1 MSEQEPR
8 KIDKVELASLLNRDW
23 ELDGRGE
30 DEIYF
35 KSKLPDGYMARMKM
49 CNFRDCADPD
59 KRECSIVCRLGKE
72 EYVFIPRVEVL
83 AGIDDK
89 GGAIYITA
97 TALNPN
103 EHTQ

>member
-8 KIDKVELASLLNRDW
+8 KIDKVELSNLLNRDW

-35 KSKLPDGYMARMKM
+35 KSKLPDGNMAQMKM
-49 CNFRDCADPD
+49 CNFRDCVDPT

-83 AGIDDK
+83 VGIDDQI
-89 GGAIYITA
+89 GSFHILA

-103 EHTQ
+103 EQTL

>member
-35 KSKLPDGYMARMKM
+35 KSKLPDGNMAQMKM
-49 CNFRDCADPD
+49 CNFRDCADLT
-59 KRECSIVCRLGKE
+59 KRECSIVCRIGKE
-72 EYVFIPRVEVL
+72 KYVFIPRVEVL
-83 AGIDDK
+83 AGIDYK
-89 GGAIYITA
+89 GGAIHIKA
-97 TALNPN
+97 TALTPN
-103 EHTQ
+103 EHTL

>member
-49 CNFRDCADPD
+49 CNFRDCADPN
-59 KRECSIVCRLGKE
+59 KRECSIVCRVGKE
-72 EYVFIPRVEVL
+72 EYAFIPRVEVL
-83 AGIDDK
+83 AGIDYK
-89 GGAIYITA
+89 GGAIHIMA
-97 TALNPN
+97 TALSVN
-103 EHTQ
+103 EQIL

>member
-8 KIDKVELASLLNRDW
+8 KIDNAELTNLLNCDW

-35 KSKLPDGYMARMKM
+35 KSKLPDGNMARMKM
-49 CNFRDCADPD
+49 CNFRDCTDPNR
-59 KRECSIVCRLGKE
+59 RECSIVCRVGKE
-72 EYVFIPRVEVL
+72 EYVFIPRVEVF
-83 AGIDDK
+83 AGMDYKD
-89 GGAIYITA
+89 GEIYITA

-103 EHTQ
+103 EKTL

>member
-8 KIDKVELASLLNRDW
+8 KIDNAELANLINRDW
-23 ELDGRGE
+23 ELDGRSE

-35 KSKLPDGYMARMKM
+35 KSKLPDGNMAQMKM
-49 CNFRDCADPD
+49 CNLRDCADPT

-72 EYVFIPRVEVL
+72 EYVFIPRVEIL
-83 AGIDDK
+83 AGMDYKDGEIH
-89 GGAIYITA
+89 IMA

-103 EHTQ
+103 EQTL

>member
-8 KIDKVELASLLNRDW
+8 KIDNEEVANLLNRDW

-35 KSKLPDGYMARMKM
+35 KSKLPDGNMAQMKM
-49 CNFRDCADPD
+49 CNFRDCAGLT
-59 KRECSIVCRLGKE
+59 KRECSIVCRVGKE

-83 AGIDDK
+83 AGIDYK
-89 GGAIYITA
+89 GGAIHITA
-97 TALNPN
+97 TALTVN
-103 EHTQ
+103 E

>member
-1 MSEQEPR
+1 MSEPR
-8 KIDKVELASLLNRDW
+8 KIDKVELAHLLNRDW

-35 KSKLPDGYMARMKM
+35 KSKLPDGNMAQMKM
-49 CNFRDCADPD
+49 CNFRDCADLT

-83 AGIDDK
+83 VGIDHQS
-89 GGAIYITA
+89 GLYLIMA
-97 TALNPN
+97 TALSVNK
-103 EHTQ
+103 

>member
-1 MSEQEPR
+1 M
-8 KIDKVELASLLNRDW
+8 DKKESRTTDNAKLTNLLNRDW

-35 KSKLPDGYMARMKM
+35 KSKLPDGNMAQMKM
-49 CNFRDCADPD
+49 CNFRDCADLN

-83 AGIDDK
+83 AGIDHQS
-89 GGAIYITA
+89 GAIHIMA

-103 EHTQ
+103 EQTL

>member
-49 CNFRDCADPD
+49 CNFRDCADPTNGSVLLSAD
-59 KRECSIVCRLGKE
+59 SARKNMSLSLALKSLRELTTKAAQFTLRL
-72 EYVFIPRVEVL
+72 R
-83 AGIDDK
+83 
-89 GGAIYITA
+89 
-97 TALNPN
+97 
-103 EHTQ
+103 H